1 VSKRVDWSR
10 MARYII
16 PDALVHENLRAY
28 AYRRHVDKGETW
40 EVLARAIG
48 CTPNAVR
55 LVVRRQARF
64 YAEFSE
70 WLETQPDEVRAAWGL
85 GPKEAAQ

>member
-1 VSKRVDWSR
+1 VNKRVDWSR
-10 MARYII
+10 MARYVI
-16 PDALVHENLRAY
+16 PDALFHENLRAY
-28 AYRRHVDKGETW
+28 AYRRRVDKGDSYEK
-40 EVLARAIG
+40 LAREIG

-55 LVVRRQARF
+55 LVVEREVRF

-85 GPKEAAQ
+85 GPKEVPR